1 MISVIINGIC
11 GQMGRAVYAAIQAQS
26 GAFSAVAG
34 VDPFDCPTTF
44 ACPIYKTID
53 EVQEKADV
61 IIDFSI
67 PASTPDILRYALEKK
82 TPIVIGT
89 TGLGERELK
98 LLRSASDR
106 IPVFQTGNMSL
117 GVNLQVELVQ
127 LAAST
132 LGASFD
138 VEIIETHHRKKVD
151 SPSGTALMLANAVAS
166 ISPED
171 EEFVFGRHEKNKRR
185 TDNEIGIHSVRGGTV
200 VGEHQVQFIGN
211 DEIIEISHRA
221 FSKQVFAQGALRA
234 ARFLAT
240 KQTGLYNMKN
250 VFSEHEGASRLFSLD
265 NQAVVIIRSFAK
277 EDAFASRVFDV
288 IASHGVFVDMIACSE
303 PDEQS
308 LSIGFSLN
316 EADLSEALNAINELT
331 RNGYGCTIR
340 TKDDLSKLT
349 LEGSGMALQHG
360 VASQLFSTLR
370 KEGIHIWL
378 ITTSETRI
386 EFCVESIHAVRAADA
401 IRQQFHIG

>member
-11 GQMGRAVYAAIQAQS
+11 GQMGRAVYAAILAQS

-34 VDPFDCPTTF
+34 VDPFDCTSTF
-44 ACPIYKTID
+44 ACPVYKTLD
-53 EVQEKADV
+53 EVQETADV

-67 PASTPDILRYALEKK
+67 PATTPEILRYALEKK
-82 TPIVIGT
+82 TPVVIGT

-171 EEFVFGRHEKNKRR
+171 EEFVYGRHEKNKRR

-234 ARFLAT
+234 ARFLAS
-240 KQTGLYNMKN
+240 KQSGLYNMKN
-250 VFSEHEGASRLFSLD
+250 VFSEHEGASRLFSLE

-288 IASHGVFVDMIACSE
+288 IANHGVFVDMIACSE

-316 EADLSEALNAINELT
+316 ESDLSEALNAINELT

-386 EFCVESIHAVRAADA
+386 EFCVETIHAIRAADA

>member
-11 GQMGRAVYAAIQAQS
+11 GQMGRAVYAAIQAQN

-34 VDPFDCPTTF
+34 VDPFDCSATF
-44 ACPIYKTID
+44 TCPIYKTID

-67 PASTPDILRYALEKK
+67 PASTPDILRYALEKM
-82 TPIVIGT
+82 TPVVIGT

-98 LLRSASDR
+98 LLRSVSDR

-171 EEFVFGRHEKNKRR
+171 EEFVYGRHEKNKRR

-250 VFSEHEGASRLFSLD
+250 VFSEHEGASRLFSLE

-316 EADLSEALNAINELT
+316 ETDLSEALNAINELT